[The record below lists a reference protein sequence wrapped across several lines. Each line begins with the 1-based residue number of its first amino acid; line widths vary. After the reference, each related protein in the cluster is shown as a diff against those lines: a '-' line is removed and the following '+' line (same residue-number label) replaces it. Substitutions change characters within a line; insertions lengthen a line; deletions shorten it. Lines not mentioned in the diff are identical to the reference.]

1 MFAPGLN
8 RGLTLHL
15 FFPNRFSSPMKIF
28 YLARINIATEDA
40 STRHVFEFCR
50 QFAGIGHEVILFVPD
65 LGERRELEGVRFVH
79 VPVFF
84 KNSGVTFFSFYL
96 SLFFILSK
104 HCLKSRPDILYTRLQ
119 SMEWMST
126 LLTYVFRFKYV
137 VEVNGLA
144 PVEMK
149 INAVSKGWI
158 AFITL
163 MERIIYKLADQVV
176 VPSALIRDYLCRNYG
191 VKEDSVLVVSN
202 GANPEFSRPMDKA
215 DCRNQLGLPLDG
227 NYLVFVGSL
236 KQWHGID
243 QLVPLMPALVAECPG
258 LHLLIVGDGDKRD
271 ELKRRI
277 DDLQLGRN
285 IILAGRVPFERVPI
299 YINAGDICLAPYFEE
314 GLNETGISPL
324 KIFEYMAC
332 GRPII
337 TNPVGGLD
345 ALFREHE
352 VGVMIHSMN
361 PQDWEKPIRDLLGDP
376 EKMKTLGDNGYRAV
390 QTQYSWEAVCKKIEN
405 TLERLVSS
413 K

>member
-1 MFAPGLN
+1 
-8 RGLTLHL
+8 
-15 FFPNRFSSPMKIF
+15 MKIF
-28 YLARINIATEDA
+28 YLSRINTATEDA

-50 QFAGIGHEVILFVPD
+50 QFARLGHEVVLFVPD
-65 LGERRELEGVRFVH
+65 LGERRDLEGVRIVH
-79 VPVFF
+79 VPVVS
-84 KNSGVTFFSFYL
+84 KKSGVTFFSFYL
-96 SLFFILSK
+96 SLVFILPW
-104 HCLKSRPDILYTRLQ
+104 HCLKSCPDILYTRLQ
-119 SMEWMST
+119 TMEWMAT
-126 LLTYVFRFKYV
+126 LLKCVFGVKYV

-149 INAVSKGWI
+149 INRVSKGWI
-158 AFITL
+158 TFTAF
-163 MERIIYKLADQVV
+163 MEKIIYKLADQMV
-176 VPSALIRDYLCRNYG
+176 VPSPLIRDYLCRNYG

-202 GANPEFSRPMDKA
+202 GANPEFSRPMDKTE
-215 DCRNQLGLPLDG
+215 CRKQLGLSPDG
-227 NYLVFVGSL
+227 NILVFVGSL

-243 QLVPLMPALVAECPG
+243 RLIPLMPALVVECPG

-277 DDLQLGRN
+277 DEKQMSKN
-285 IILAGRVPFERVPI
+285 ITLAGRVPFEEVPI

-345 ALFREHE
+345 VLFREHE
-352 VGVMIHSMN
+352 IGVMIHSMN
-361 PQDWEKPIRDLLGDP
+361 PQDWEKPIQDLLGDP
-376 EKMKTLGDNGYRAV
+376 EKMKNLGDNGYRAV
-390 QTQYSWEAVCKKIEN
+390 QTQYSWEAICKKIEN

>member
-1 MFAPGLN
+1 MQ
-8 RGLTLHL
+8 
-15 FFPNRFSSPMKIF
+15 IF

-50 QFAGIGHEVILFVPD
+50 QFARLGHQVTLFVPD
-65 LGERRELEGVRFVH
+65 LGKRGELEGVQFVH
-79 VPVFF
+79 VPVIL

-96 SLFFILSK
+96 SLFFVLSW
-104 HCLKSRPDILYTRLQ
+104 HCLQSQPDILYTRLQ
-119 SMEWMST
+119 SMEWMATILKSI
-126 LLTYVFRFKYV
+126 FRFKYV

-158 AFITL
+158 VFISL
-163 MERIIYKLADQVV
+163 MERIIYKLSDQVV
-176 VPSALIRDYLCRNYG
+176 VPSVLIRDYLFKNYG
-191 VKEDSVLVVSN
+191 LNKDSVLVVSN
-202 GANPEFSRPMDKA
+202 GANPEFSRPMDKTE
-215 DCRNQLGLPLDG
+215 CRKQLKLPLNG

-243 QLVPLMPALVAECPG
+243 RLIPLMPTLVEKIPN
-258 LHLLIVGDGDKRD
+258 LHLLIVGDGEKKNDM
-271 ELKRRI
+271 KRRI
-277 DDLQLGRN
+277 DEICMSRN
-285 IILAGRVPFERVPI
+285 IILAGRIPFEQVHV

-337 TNPVGGLD
+337 SNPVGGLD
-345 ALFREHE
+345 TLFSQHKI
-352 VGVMIHSMN
+352 GVMVNSMD
-361 PQDWEKPIRDLLGDP
+361 PLDWEKPIIELLGDP

-390 QTQYSWEAVCKKIEN
+390 QTDYSWEAICKKIEID
-405 TLERLVSS
+405 LEQLVCS

>member
-1 MFAPGLN
+1 
-8 RGLTLHL
+8 
-15 FFPNRFSSPMKIF
+15 MKIF

-50 QFAGIGHEVILFVPD
+50 QFASMGHEVVMFVPD
-65 LGERRELEGVRFVH
+65 LGERRELEGVHFVH

-84 KNSGVTFFSFYL
+84 KNSAVTFFSFYL
-96 SLFFILSK
+96 SLFFILSW

-126 LLTYVFRFKYV
+126 LLTCVFRFKYV

-144 PVEMK
+144 PIEMK
-149 INAVSKGWI
+149 INAVSKRWI
-158 AFITL
+158 AFITF
-163 MERIIYKLADQVV
+163 MEWIIYKLADQVV
-176 VPSALIRDYLCRNYG
+176 VPSVLIRDYLCRNYG

-202 GANPEFSRPMDKA
+202 GANPEFSRPMDKI
-215 DCRNQLGLPLDG
+215 DCRNKLELPPDG

-243 QLVPLMPALVAECPG
+243 RLVPLMPALVKDNPN
-258 LHLLIVGDGDKRD
+258 LHLLIVGDGEKKND
-271 ELKRRI
+271 LNRRI
-277 DDLQLGRN
+277 CDLQLSRN

-345 ALFREHE
+345 ALFREHDIGE
-352 VGVMIHSMN
+352 MIHSMN
-361 PQDWEKPIRDLLGDP
+361 PDDWEEPIKNLLDDP

-390 QTQYSWEAVCKKIEN
+390 QTHYSWEAICKKIE
-405 TLERLVSS
+405 TALKRLVSS
-413 K
+413 R

>member
-1 MFAPGLN
+1 
-8 RGLTLHL
+8 
-15 FFPNRFSSPMKIF
+15 MKIF
-28 YLARINIATEDA
+28 YLARINTATEDA

-50 QFAGIGHEVILFVPD
+50 QFARMGHEVVLFVPD

-79 VPVFF
+79 VPVIF
-84 KNSGVTFFSFYL
+84 KKSGVTFFSFYL
-96 SLFFILSK
+96 SLFFILPW
-104 HCLKSRPDILYTRLQ
+104 HCLKSRPDVLYTRLQ
-119 SMEWMST
+119 TMEWMAT
-126 LLTYVFRFKYV
+126 LLKWVFPFKYV

-158 AFITL
+158 AFVSF
-163 MERIIYKLADQVV
+163 MEQIIYKLSDQVV
-176 VPSALIRDYLCRNYG
+176 VPSSLIRDYLVRNYG

-202 GANPEFSRPMDKA
+202 GANPEFSRPMDKTE
-215 DCRNQLGLPLDG
+215 CRKQLGLTLDS
-227 NYLVFVGSL
+227 NILVFVGSL

-243 QLVPLMPALVAECPG
+243 RLVPLMPALVADNPS
-258 LHLLIVGDGDKRD
+258 LHLLIVGDGGKRED
-271 ELKRRI
+271 LKRRI
-277 DDLQLGRN
+277 DELQMGRN
-285 IILAGRVPFERVPI
+285 ITLAGRVPFEQVPL

-345 ALFREHE
+345 VLFHEHDI
-352 VGVMIHSMN
+352 GVMIHSMD
-361 PQDWEKPIRDLLGDP
+361 PGDWEKPIKDLLGDP
-376 EKMKTLGDNGYRAV
+376 GKMKTLGDNGYQAV
-390 QTQYSWEAVCKKIEN
+390 QTHYSWEAICKKIAN